1 MPGELKGDTVIV
13 SDQREGSQLY
23 SKGNYGYPL
32 SGGGLELDLTEAV
45 YLMESGRLLVESGGE
60 KVEFD
65 ELFAQASKQNE
76 GFDVKYLV
84 YRDMRSRGFVVKT
97 ETGGFDLS
105 VFPRGKTM
113 SNSRP
118 EYMVRAVS
126 ERTVLDINDFS
137 AEISHTEGKG
147 RELLYGV
154 ADEEGDVTYYKMST
168 RDPRGSVPMVF
179 AGGRIDGVL
188 ISDRVFVFDA
198 GSYGRL
204 KEVGFFGK
212 DIGGA
217 LQLSLIES
225 CYLSEKGALNVL
237 RHDGRAVGTEE
248 LKKLGSETQS
258 DFALRISAYYDLRS
272 RGLVVKTGFKYGT
285 HFRVYE
291 GSPDDC
297 HARYLVHAVPA
308 SDTAMWPEISRT
320 VRLSGGVKKDILFCR
335 ISGGIEYLEF
345 KWFRP

>member
-1 MPGELKGDTVIV
+1 MPGELKGDSVIV

-45 YLMESGRLLVESGGE
+45 YLAESNRLLVESEGRR
-60 KVEFD
+60 VEFD
-65 ELFAQASKQNE
+65 ELFAQASRQNE

-126 ERTVLDINDFS
+126 ERTVLDISDFS
-137 AEISHTEGKG
+137 AEISHTEIRG

-154 ADEEGDVTYYKMST
+154 ADEEGDVTYYKMSM
-168 RDPRGSVPMVF
+168 RDPKGSVPACRSGKIVE
-179 AGGRIDGVL
+179 GVL
-188 ISDRVFVFDA
+188 ISDRVFVFDPEDY
-198 GSYGRL
+198 GSL
-204 KEVGFFGK
+204 KEAGFFGK

-225 CYLSEKGALNVL
+225 CYLSEKGILNVL
-237 RHDGRAVGTEE
+237 GNDGKTVGHGD
-248 LKKLGSETQS
+248 LKRFGAEAQS
-258 DFALRISAYYDLRS
+258 DFDLRMSAYYDLRS

>member
-1 MPGELKGDTVIV
+1 MPGELKGDSVIV
-13 SDQREGSQLY
+13 SDQREGGQLY
-23 SKGNYGYPL
+23 SKGNYGYPM

-45 YLMESGRLLVESGGE
+45 YLAESGRLTVESGGKE
-60 KVEFD
+60 VGFD

-76 GFDVKYLV
+76 EFDVKYLV

-126 ERTVLDINDFS
+126 ERTVLEIGDFS
-137 AEISHTEGKG
+137 SGLSHTEGKG

-168 RDPRGSVPMVF
+168 RDPKGSMITGDVDK
-179 AGGRIDGVL
+179 RIKGTL
-188 ISDRVFVFDA
+188 ISDRVFVFSEED
-198 GSYGRL
+198 YGRL
-204 KEVGFFGK
+204 KEIGFYGK

-225 CYLSEKGALNVL
+225 CYLSEKGILEVRGN
-237 RHDGRAVGTEE
+237 DGKVADAEE
-248 LKKLGSETQS
+248 MKSFGNKTQS
-258 DFALRISAYYDLRS
+258 DFRLRMATYYDLRK
-272 RGLVVKTGFKYGT
+272 RGLIVKTGFKYGT

-291 GSPDDC
+291 GSPDEC
-297 HARYLVHAVPA
+297 HARYLIHAVPA
-308 SDTAMWPEISRT
+308 SDVAMWPEISRT

-335 ISGGIEYLEF
+335 VGRELDYFEF
-345 KWFRP
+345 RWFRP